1 MIKTTL
7 NWTVRNLKTMHDS
20 KETLS
25 FNHPIQ
31 RQSSQWDCAQQSLL
45 IHSMLANFPVPAIYV
60 EKREMV
66 EADEKGKHSYSYSVL
81 DGKQRMT
88 STFSFINGEY
98 ALASDT
104 PAVIIDGTM
113 HEIADKFFDEL
124 EEDVQQ
130 EILRFRF
137 TITCF
142 EDVTNEEI
150 EEIFFRLNN
159 STPLSKPQKSRP
171 LMGVSNSIFVNDILA
186 GRFFREKCNFSQ
198 KQLKASDDMC
208 TLLQAMMLLDAK
220 HRGYEY
226 KDISADS
233 VMTYSKHIKNNYP
246 DECKEHIM
254 KIIGFLDNCFY
265 MKERTLKKINI
276 PIIFLMADEALERSI
291 TNSQFRT
298 WYHCFLQYCKEDY
311 SQYCSSGSIKKEK
324 VLGRINVMSDAFEK
338 YFAPIEDDADESSC
352 DIEDNLRDNINSN
365 IQSDDEEFE
374 SADIMEDSS
383 EIEDADICDNDES
396 FDKKDSNIEEIRQ
409 YRCSKC
415 DLIFTDSDITGM
427 DEDGND
433 LCPACAKPLN
443 ENDIEAYL
451 DNQNNDLKESN
462 EPNDEDDVDLLSEV
476 S

>member
-7 NWTVRNLKTMHDS
+7 NWTVKQLKNMHDT

-31 RQSSQWDCAQQSLL
+31 RQSSQWDCKQQSLL

-60 EKREMV
+60 EKREMI

-98 ALASDT
+98 ALDSDT
-104 PAVIIDGTM
+104 PAVILDGNIY
-113 HEIADKFFDEL
+113 ELADKFFDEL
-124 EEDVQQ
+124 PEDVQQ

-220 HRGYEY
+220 YRRYEY

-233 VMTYSKHIKNNYP
+233 VMMYSKHIKNNYP
-246 DECKEHIM
+246 DECKERIM
-254 KIIGFLDNCFY
+254 RIIGFLDNCFY

-276 PIIFLMADEALERSI
+276 PIIFLMADMALERNI

-338 YFAPIEDDADESSC
+338 YFAPVEDECDESLC
-352 DIEDNLRDNINSN
+352 DTGGTLRNNVDSDTQSDCDLENTDITEDSSN
-365 IQSDDEEFE
+365 IQNDETLDEKDSDV
-374 SADIMEDSS
+374 S
-383 EIEDADICDNDES
+383 EI
-396 FDKKDSNIEEIRQ
+396 KQ

-415 DLIFTDSDITGM
+415 DLIFTDYDIAGM

-443 ENDIEAYL
+443 ENDIESYL
-451 DNQNNDLKESN
+451 DDKNNDLKESN
-462 EPNDEDDVDLLSEV
+462 NPNDEDDDNLLSEV

>member
-45 IHSMLANFPVPAIYV
+45 IHSILANFPVPAIYV
-60 EKREMV
+60 EKREIV
-66 EADEKGKHSYSYSVL
+66 EADEKGKHIYSYSVL

-104 PAVIIDGTM
+104 PAVILDGNIY
-113 HEIADKFFDEL
+113 ELADKFFDEL
-124 EEDVQQ
+124 PEDVQQ

-220 HRGYEY
+220 YRGYEY

-233 VMTYSKHIKNNYP
+233 VMMYSKHIKNNYP
-246 DECKEHIM
+246 DECKERIM
-254 KIIGFLDNCFY
+254 RIIGFLDNCFY

-276 PIIFLMADEALERSI
+276 PIIFLMADMALERNI

-324 VLGRINVMSDAFEK
+324 VLGRISVMGDAFEK
-338 YFAPIEDDADESSC
+338 YFAPVEDECDESLC
-352 DIEDNLRDNINSN
+352 DTGGTLRNNAD
-365 IQSDDEEFE
+365 SDSKSDCDLENT
-374 SADIMEDSS
+374 DITEDSS
-383 EIEDADICDNDES
+383 NVQDADICDNNETFDE
-396 FDKKDSNIEEIRQ
+396 KDNDVDEIKQ
-409 YRCSKC
+409 YRCSNC
-415 DLIFTDSDITGM
+415 DLIFTDYDITGM

-443 ENDIEAYL
+443 ENDIESYL
-451 DNQNNDLKESN
+451 DDKNNDLKESN
-462 EPNDEDDVDLLSEV
+462 NPNDEDDDNLLSEV